1 MPKGF
6 GFVEII
12 LSACRDYAGSPCRA
26 RCTAGYH
33 GCMHI
38 LSGLAKAQIG
48 WPRAAGCAAL
58 TFLLAATGP
67 AQAQSAAQ
75 SHPALLR
82 ALNALRQQG
91 CGKGSRPAAPLREN
105 AALSRAASLIADG
118 RKLDSAL
125 QTVDYRAVSTMQITV
140 RGASGAAAL
149 APKALGGSCGAAL
162 HAELLEAGFHQRG
175 TQTWVVLAA
184 PFSPP
189 AAAQAEEVQ
198 ARVLALVNQ
207 ARSRPQRCGD
217 KAFAPAPPLR
227 LNPTL
232 SGIASAHA
240 GDMARHGYFSHT
252 GRDGSTVDGRATR
265 AGYAWEA
272 IGENIAAGQLSADAA
287 MRGWMN
293 SPGHCANIMSPA
305 FSEMGAAFVVNR
317 QSSQGIYWT
326 QVFGTA
332 P

>member
-1 MPKGF
+1 MPIRSSLGKTQG
-6 GFVEII
+6 
-12 LSACRDYAGSPCRA
+12 A
-26 RCTAGYH
+26 
-33 GCMHI
+33 
-38 LSGLAKAQIG
+38 

-58 TFLLAATGP
+58 AFLLAATGP
-67 AQAQSAAQ
+67 AQAQPAAQ
-75 SHPALLR
+75 GHPTLLR

-91 CGKGSRPAAPLREN
+91 CAKGSRPAASLREN
-105 AALSRAASLIADG
+105 AALSRAAALVADG

-125 QTVDYRAVSTMQITV
+125 KTVDYRAVSTLQITV
-140 RGASGAAAL
+140 RGAGGAAAL
-149 APKALGGSCGAAL
+149 TQKALGSSCGAAM

-189 AAAQAEEVQ
+189 AAAQAGEVQ

-207 ARSRPQRCGD
+207 ARSRPQHCGD
-217 KAFAPAPPLR
+217 KAFTPAPPLR
-227 LNPTL
+227 LNATL
-232 SGIASAHA
+232 YSIANAHA
-240 GDMARHGYFSHT
+240 GDMAHHDYFSHT

-265 AGYAWEA
+265 AGYAWHA

-317 QSSQGIYWT
+317 QSGPGIYWT

>member
-1 MPKGF
+1 
-6 GFVEII
+6 
-12 LSACRDYAGSPCRA
+12 
-26 RCTAGYH
+26 
-33 GCMHI
+33 MHT
-38 LSGLAKAQIG
+38 LGRPAKAQSG
-48 WPRAAGCAAL
+48 WLAAAGCAAL
-58 TFLLAATGP
+58 AVLLAATGL
-67 AQAQSAAQ
+67 AQAQPAAQ
-75 SHPALLR
+75 GHPTLLR

-91 CGKGSRPAAPLREN
+91 CAKGSRPAAPLREN
-105 AALSRAASLIADG
+105 AALSQAAALVAGG
-118 RKLDSAL
+118 RKTDGAL
-125 QTVDYRAVSTMQITV
+125 KAVDYRALSTMLITI

-149 APKALGGSCGAAL
+149 TPKALGNSCGAAM
-162 HAELLEAGFHQRG
+162 HAELREAGFHQRG
-175 TQTWVVLAA
+175 TQTWVLLAE

-198 ARVLALVNQ
+198 ARVLALVNE

-287 MRGWMN
+287 VRGWMN

-317 QSSQGIYWT
+317 QSSQGIYWA
-326 QVFGTA
+326 QVFGAA

>member
-1 MPKGF
+1 MGARR
-6 GFVEII
+6 GW
-12 LSACRDYAGSPCRA
+12 LSWA
-26 RCTAGYH
+26 
-33 GCMHI
+33 MHI
-38 LSGLAKAQIG
+38 RSSLGKTQGA

-58 TFLLAATGP
+58 AFLLAATGL

-75 SHPALLR
+75 DHPPLLR

-91 CGKGSRPAAPLREN
+91 CAKGSRPAAPLREN
-105 AALSRAASLIADG
+105 AALSQAAALVAGG
-118 RKLDSAL
+118 RKLDGAL
-125 QTVDYRAVSTMQITV
+125 KAVDYRALSTMLITI
-140 RGASGAAAL
+140 RGASGSVAL
-149 APKALGGSCGAAL
+149 TPKALGRSCGAAM

-175 TQTWVVLAA
+175 TQTWVVLAE

-207 ARSRPQRCGD
+207 ARSRPQHCGD

-227 LNPTL
+227 LNPKL
-232 SGIASAHA
+232 HSIANAHA
-240 GDMARHGYFSHT
+240 GDMARHDYFSHT

-265 AGYAWEA
+265 AGYAWDA

-287 MRGWMN
+287 VRGWMN

-317 QSSQGIYWT
+317 QSSQGIYWA